1 MQNAFVLLR
10 SEIIDSMVQLDID
23 RIQSSLVIVSPFT
36 DPGSTQPS
44 VMFCQNK
51 SSVWSALLKICVGT
65 LNNRMRLI
73 FGYFGTNSCSFDA

>member
-1 MQNAFVLLR
+1 MLSFYYKHVQ

-44 VMFCQNK
+44 TIVLKEQIQCMVSIAENICWYNK
-51 SSVWSALLKICVGT
+51 
-65 LNNRMRLI
+65 
-73 FGYFGTNSCSFDA
+73 